1 MIWYMKMYDSFLQNL
16 NERMII
22 DHARPKS
29 QLCDRL
35 SVTTIVLTSI
45 NSPARRLFVQ
55 QFVQA
60 DIKENA
66 HITGSLFGESTT
78 DYVFDH

>member
-1 MIWYMKMYDSFLQNL
+1 MTIFLTEL
-16 NERMII
+16 NEHTIT
-22 DHARPKS
+22 DYVYAWPNS

-45 NSPARRLFVQ
+45 NWPACRLFGQ